1 MDALWTGFLLQ
12 LLFALPCAVMMFMC
26 MKGMSQGKQAQP
38 AQDSALEDKTSAS
51 NPAQTSRKE

>member
-12 LLFALPCAVMMFMC
+12 LLFVLPCAVMMFMC

-38 AQDSALEDKTSAS
+38 AQHNALEDKTSAS
-51 NPAQTSRKE
+51 NLSQTSRKE